1 MDTQIDRQTNR
12 HYDGHRATETD
23 KQTQDTQIDRQTNIH
38 YDGHRATETDKQ
50 THGRIDRQTDKKT
63 HINTDRQACP
73 PSIYSINMM

>member
-12 HYDGHRATETD
+12 
-23 KQTQDTQIDRQTNIH
+23 H

-63 HINTDRQACP
+63 HINTDRQARP